1 MAWTYTTLKTAIQN
15 FTENDAT
22 EFSDSLDNIIQLGE
36 DRIYREA
43 DIEAFR
49 NYDTSLSL
57 VSGTN
62 TLTIS
67 GLSPRP
73 FVVRWINI
81 KTVAGTTKYI
91 LDKKDDS
98 YLREFWPST
107 TLTGQPRFYSAKG
120 DGIVMVAPTPN
131 ATYNVEL
138 AYTYKPTSIVSSSTS
153 WLGSYAE
160 ELLFYAC
167 MVEAYIFMKGEKQ
180 AMEVW
185 ELKYRQALMG
195 VTGEQ
200 SNDRRGEYRPPGE
213 LGKN

>member
-1 MAWTYTTLKTAIQN
+1 MAWTYTTLKAAIQS
-15 FTENDAT
+15 FTENDST
-22 EFSDSLDNIIQLGE
+22 EFSDALDNIIHLAE

-43 DIEAFR
+43 DLEVFR
-49 NYDTSLSL
+49 SYDTSLSFS
-57 VSGTN
+57 SGTN

-67 GLSPRP
+67 SLSPRP

-98 YLREFWPST
+98 YIREFWPST
-107 TLTGQPRFYSAKG
+107 TLTAQPRFYAAKG
-120 DGIVMVAPTPN
+120 DGIIMVAPTPD

-138 AYTYKPTSIVSSSTS
+138 AYTYKPTSIVTAATS
-153 WLGSYAE
+153 WLGTYAE

-167 MVEAYIFMKGEKQ
+167 MAEAYIFMKGEKQ
-180 AMEVW
+180 AMEIW
-185 ELKYRQALMG
+185 EFKYKQALMA

-200 SNDRRGEYRPPGE
+200 SSDRRGEYRPPGE